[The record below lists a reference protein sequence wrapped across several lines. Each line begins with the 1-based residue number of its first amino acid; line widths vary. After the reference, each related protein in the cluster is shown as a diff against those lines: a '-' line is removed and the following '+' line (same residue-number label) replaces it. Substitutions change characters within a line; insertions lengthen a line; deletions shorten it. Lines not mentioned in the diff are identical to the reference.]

1 MCVYM
6 YMDTVCICT
15 HVYMYMYVYTHV
27 HVYVYVLVTVL
38 YAWNYH
44 TIANQLA
51 ITQYKMKSK
60 KKIVLNIYAK
70 INN

>member
-1 MCVYM
+1 
-6 YMDTVCICT
+6 
-15 HVYMYMYVYTHV
+15 MYMYVYTHV